1 MTLFIM
7 GELTSSSS
15 VHNFIIPLN
24 LAIGTDKPMIF
35 LNGARMI
42 TSTTI
47 SVEHNCVVELDAYYV
62 VIGTETRLIIRVD
75 STVTPI
81 N

>member
-1 MTLFIM
+1 
-7 GELTSSSS
+7 
-15 VHNFIIPLN
+15 
-24 LAIGTDKPMIF
+24 
-35 LNGARMI
+35 MI